1 MKPIAAAVAYVSVP
15 LLVASAASA
24 ADGAVSFRNQVLPIL
39 TERCVM
45 CHVQGAVQGS
55 LSLFPEAWSQLVGVK
70 ASESALNRVEAGA
83 PERSYLYLKLLGQ
96 QESAGGSG
104 ARMPFQQ
111 DPLTAEELDLFKR
124 WITAGAAQD

>member
-1 MKPIAAAVAYVSVP
+1 MKRIRAAVAYASFS
-15 LLVASAASA
+15 LLVATAASA
-24 ADGAVSFRNQVLPIL
+24 ADGTVSFKSQVLPLL

-45 CHVQGAVQGS
+45 CHVQGAEQGA

-70 ASESALNRVEAGA
+70 ASESVLNRVEAGA

-104 ARMPFQQ
+104 ERMPFQQ
-111 DPLTAEELDLFKR
+111 DPLTAQELDVFRR
-124 WITAGAAQD
+124 WIAEGAVQD

>member
-1 MKPIAAAVAYVSVP
+1 MKRIAAALAYASAP
-15 LLVASAASA
+15 LLAVTAVSA
-24 ADGAVSFRNQVLPIL
+24 ADGVVSFKNQVLPIL

-45 CHVQGAVQGS
+45 CHVQGAEQGA

-104 ARMPFQQ
+104 ERMPFQQ
-111 DPLTAEELDLFKR
+111 DPLTAQELDLFRR
-124 WITAGAAQD
+124 WIAEGAAQD

>member
-1 MKPIAAAVAYVSVP
+1 MKRIRAALAYASVP
-15 LLVASAASA
+15 LLAATAASA
-24 ADGAVSFRNQVLPIL
+24 ADGGVSFKSQVLPIL

-45 CHVQGAVQGS
+45 CHVQGAEQGA

-70 ASESALNRVEAGA
+70 ASESVLNRVEAGA
-83 PERSYLYLKLLGQ
+83 PERSYLYLKLLGK

-104 ARMPFQQ
+104 ERMPFQQ

-124 WITAGAAQD
+124 WIAEGAAQD

>member
-1 MKPIAAAVAYVSVP
+1 MKGTAVAAACLGVP
-15 LLVASAASA
+15 LLAATA
-24 ADGAVSFRNQVLPIL
+24 GGAQEGAVSFRNQVLPIL

-45 CHVQGAVQGS
+45 CHVQGAEQGA
-55 LSLFPEAWSQLVGVK
+55 LSLYPEAWSQLVGVK
-70 ASESALNRVEAGA
+70 ASESALMRVEAGA

-96 QESAGGSG
+96 QEAAGGSG

-124 WITAGAAQD
+124 WIAEGAAQD

>member
-1 MKPIAAAVAYVSVP
+1 MKAIAVAVAYASIP

-45 CHVQGAVQGS
+45 CHVQGAEQGA

-111 DPLTAEELDLFKR
+111 DPLTAAELDLFKR
-124 WITAGAAQD
+124 WITEGAAQD

>member
-1 MKPIAAAVAYVSVP
+1 MKRILAALAYASVP
-15 LLVASAASA
+15 LLAATAASA
-24 ADGAVSFRNQVLPIL
+24 ADGAVSFKSQVLPLL

-45 CHVQGAVQGS
+45 CHVQGAEQGA

-104 ARMPFQQ
+104 ERMPFQQ
-111 DPLTAEELDLFKR
+111 DPLTSQELDLFRR
-124 WITAGAAQD
+124 WIAEGAAQD

>member
-1 MKPIAAAVAYVSVP
+1 MKRIRAALAYASVS
-15 LLVASAASA
+15 LLAATAASA
-24 ADGAVSFRNQVLPIL
+24 ADGAVSFKSQVLPLL

-45 CHVQGAVQGS
+45 CHVQGAEQGA

-96 QESAGGSG
+96 QEAAGGSG
-104 ARMPFQQ
+104 ERMPFQQ
-111 DPLTAEELDLFKR
+111 DPLTAQELDLFRR
-124 WITAGAAQD
+124 WIAEGAAQD

>member
-1 MKPIAAAVAYVSVP
+1 MAAACLGIP
-15 LLVASAASA
+15 LLAATGASAL
-24 ADGAVSFRNQVLPIL
+24 DGTVSFKNEVLPIL

-45 CHVQGAVQGS
+45 CHVQGAEQGA

-70 ASESALNRVEAGA
+70 ASESALMRVEAGA

-96 QESAGGSG
+96 QETAGGSG

-111 DPLTAEELDLFKR
+111 DPLTAAELDLFKR
-124 WITAGAAQD
+124 WIAEGAAQD